1 MFVYIAKPSQAP
13 NSHFKGAIHR
23 RAVGHR
29 AVRLPC
35 FASESKDRCWDG
47 RTTRRRV
54 EAEELRVCGAI
65 NIIGYSYMY
74 VIHHQELE
82 NFHGVLGDISYGRS
96 TSRVRD
102 FIIQAFVKGARCGNA
117 HHCELEGSTAVFSKR
132 RFRDRRRIVECMHL
146 LWVRKRL
153 VTSPPIHS
161 RYLFHTPDGIVLLS
175 VSWRGLEII
184 PCG

>member
-1 MFVYIAKPSQAP
+1 M
-13 NSHFKGAIHR
+13 
-23 RAVGHR
+23 
-29 AVRLPC
+29 
-35 FASESKDRCWDG
+35 
-47 RTTRRRV
+47 
-54 EAEELRVCGAI
+54 RVCGAI

-132 RFRDRRRIVECMHL
+132 RFRDRRCIVECIHL
-146 LWVRKRL
+146 PWEGERRGILNYPTHWME
-153 VTSPPIHS
+153 SYS
-161 RYLFHTPDGIVLLS
+161 RPAAGADSKSYRADQSEGASAWRYGATVL
-175 VSWRGLEII
+175 
-184 PCG
+184 

>member
-1 MFVYIAKPSQAP
+1 M
-13 NSHFKGAIHR
+13 
-23 RAVGHR
+23 
-29 AVRLPC
+29 
-35 FASESKDRCWDG
+35 
-47 RTTRRRV
+47 

-96 TSRVRD
+96 TPRVKD

-153 VTSPPIHS
+153 VTSSPIHS

>member
-1 MFVYIAKPSQAP
+1 
-13 NSHFKGAIHR
+13 
-23 RAVGHR
+23 
-29 AVRLPC
+29 
-35 FASESKDRCWDG
+35 
-47 RTTRRRV
+47 
-54 EAEELRVCGAI
+54 
-65 NIIGYSYMY
+65 MY

-175 VSWRGLEII
+175 VNWRGLEII
-184 PCG
+184 PCGSKRGCERVALRGHSTLTKEEQSSAAPRLAHSRFGLCSLQAIGSPPTRRRRQRFVHTTCE